1 MAGVSAA
8 EKKFSSPCC
17 GSSGL
22 QISAAWI
29 EKCGGDQQIAAIGG

>member
-8 EKKFSSPCC
+8 EKFSSPCC

-22 QISAAWI
+22 QISATWI
-29 EKCGGDQQIAAIGG
+29 EKCGLDQQIAAIGG